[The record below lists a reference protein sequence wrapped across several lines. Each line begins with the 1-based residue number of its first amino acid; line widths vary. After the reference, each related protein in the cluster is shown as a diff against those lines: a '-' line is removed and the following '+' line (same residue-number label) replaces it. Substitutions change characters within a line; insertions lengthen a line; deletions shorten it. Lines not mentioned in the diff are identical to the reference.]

1 MYDYREAMTEDV
13 KEWIKENI
21 DLTEWTEDREGL
33 EQQLNDDLWTED
45 SITGNASGSYYCNSY
60 KAEES
65 IAHNWDLLNEALDEF
80 GQNDIRKIIGH
91 VVLYFF
97 ILLFITNTSEN
108 KRRGF
113 PFGQAPPLTA
123 LIFYLIVTVSSVT
136 SCPSSSTAAFTASS
150 NVISV
155 SFISCCATSF
165 RTLTISLS
173 NGDGAAMEM
182 EEAISL

>member
-65 IAHNWDLLNEALDEF
+65 IAHNWDLLNKALDEF
-80 GQNDIRKIIGH
+80 GQNNI
-91 VVLYFF
+91 
-97 ILLFITNTSEN
+97 
-108 KRRGF
+108 
-113 PFGQAPPLTA
+113 
-123 LIFYLIVTVSSVT
+123 
-136 SCPSSSTAAFTASS
+136 
-150 NVISV
+150 NVIEKGAEWADV
-155 SFISCCATSF
+155 TIRCYLLGYVISDV
-165 RTLTISLS
+165 L
-173 NGDGAAMEM
+173 DEM
-182 EEAISL
+182 EENGDFDESEE

>member
-80 GQNDIRKIIGH
+80 EQNNI
-91 VVLYFF
+91 
-97 ILLFITNTSEN
+97 
-108 KRRGF
+108 
-113 PFGQAPPLTA
+113 
-123 LIFYLIVTVSSVT
+123 
-136 SCPSSSTAAFTASS
+136 
-150 NVISV
+150 NVIKKGAEWADVTIRCYLLESV
-155 SFISCCATSF
+155 ISDV
-165 RTLTISLS
+165 L
-173 NGDGAAMEM
+173 DEM
-182 EEAISL
+182 EENGDFDESEE

>member
-65 IAHNWDLLNEALDEF
+65 IAHNWNLLNEALDEF
-80 GQNDIRKIIGH
+80 EQNNINVIEKGAEWADVTIRC
-91 VVLYFF
+91 Y
-97 ILLFITNTSEN
+97 LL
-108 KRRGF
+108 
-113 PFGQAPPLTA
+113 
-123 LIFYLIVTVSSVT
+123 SSV
-136 SCPSSSTAAFTASS
+136 
-150 NVISV
+150 ISDV
-155 SFISCCATSF
+155 
-165 RTLTISLS
+165 L
-173 NGDGAAMEM
+173 DEM
-182 EEAISL
+182 EENGDFDESEE

>member
-60 KAEES
+60 NAEES

-80 GQNDIRKIIGH
+80 GQNNI
-91 VVLYFF
+91 
-97 ILLFITNTSEN
+97 
-108 KRRGF
+108 
-113 PFGQAPPLTA
+113 
-123 LIFYLIVTVSSVT
+123 
-136 SCPSSSTAAFTASS
+136 
-150 NVISV
+150 NVIEKGAEWADV
-155 SFISCCATSF
+155 TIRCYLLGFVISDV
-165 RTLTISLS
+165 L
-173 NGDGAAMEM
+173 DEM
-182 EEAISL
+182 EENGDFDESEE

>member
-1 MYDYREAMTEDV
+1 MYDYKEAMTEDV

-80 GQNDIRKIIGH
+80 GQNDI
-91 VVLYFF
+91 
-97 ILLFITNTSEN
+97 
-108 KRRGF
+108 
-113 PFGQAPPLTA
+113 
-123 LIFYLIVTVSSVT
+123 
-136 SCPSSSTAAFTASS
+136 
-150 NVISV
+150 NVIKKGAEWADVTIRCYLLWSV
-155 SFISCCATSF
+155 ISEV
-165 RTLTISLS
+165 LDELEE
-173 NGDGAAMEM
+173 NGDFDE
-182 EEAISL
+182 SDN